1 MRFAGLSSSLL
12 WGRLALAEQRPSINQ
27 AMLSTTTAVAASVT
41 LATND
46 TQTLSAQHC
55 KLRLAPSSA

>member
-1 MRFAGLSSSLL
+1 L

-55 KLRLAPSSA
+55 ELRLAPSSA